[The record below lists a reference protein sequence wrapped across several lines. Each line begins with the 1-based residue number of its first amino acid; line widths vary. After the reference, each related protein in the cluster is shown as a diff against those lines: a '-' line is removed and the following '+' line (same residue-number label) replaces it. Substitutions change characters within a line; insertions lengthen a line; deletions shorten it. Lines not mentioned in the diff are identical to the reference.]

1 MLTPGA
7 YGHGGGLGT
16 QCWVD
21 PHEGLFTILL
31 TQRPDLNP
39 QAEDAL
45 RRELPRI
52 AFGTGEE

>member
-1 MLTPGA
+1 MLSPGS

-16 QCWVD
+16 QCWID
-21 PHEGLFTILL
+21 PHRGLFTILL

-39 QAEDAL
+39 RDEAAL

-52 AFGTGEE
+52 AFGANKE